1 MTDPRRRQT
10 GDTAAQIRGDIQRG
24 LTGDKRRGFD
34 PAAAPLETDGEAAGT
49 PLTAQEARL
58 ARVGERAG
66 RPVDRSED
74 FDTAMRG
81 DDEAVPRSL
90 RSRHIALA
98 ILLALVVATLVITV
112 AGLGLLL

>member
-1 MTDPRRRQT
+1 MTDSRHRRR
-10 GDTAAQIRGDIQRG
+10 GDTAAQVRGDIQQG

-49 PLTAQEARL
+49 PLTAEEARL
-58 ARVGERAG
+58 ARAGERAG
-66 RPVDRSED
+66 RPVDRSEN

-81 DDEAVPRSL
+81 DEDAVPRSL

-98 ILLALVVATLVITV
+98 VLLALVVATLVITV
-112 AGLGLLL
+112 AGLGLLW

>member
-1 MTDPRRRQT
+1 MTDPRRRQE
-10 GDTAAQIRGDIQRG
+10 GDTAAQVRGDIQQG

-49 PLTAQEARL
+49 PLTAEEAGL
-58 ARVGERAG
+58 ARAGERAG

-81 DDEAVPRSL
+81 DEEAVPRSL
-90 RSRHIALA
+90 RNRHIALA
-98 ILLALVVATLVITV
+98 VLLSLVAATLVITV
-112 AGLGLLL
+112 AGLGLLW

>member
-1 MTDPRRRQT
+1 MTDSRHRRSD
-10 GDTAAQIRGDIQRG
+10 DTAAQVRGNIQQG

-49 PLTAQEARL
+49 PMTAEEARL
-58 ARVGERAG
+58 ARAGERAG
-66 RPVDRSED
+66 RHVDRSEN

-81 DDEAVPRSL
+81 DEAAVPRSL

-98 ILLALVVATLVITV
+98 ILLILVVATVAITI
-112 AGLGLLL
+112 AGLGLL